1 MILTGKYLCVASLE
15 DIRLQNR
22 ALLDGPVFP
31 VRVNGAS
38 VLKRKSS
45 RAVTVQSPGVP
56 KQRSVGMEKSGWGS
70 LVVCAVVV
78 KVPTQS
84 SHLKLWNCCANSFL
98 TLFAH
103 CGRSLT
109 DTLFPR
115 SQVTTRPRS
124 ATWELVEVW
133 ISPRLP
139 RSDPAV
145 AGRSF
150 CVDGAVSPV

>member
-38 VLKRKSS
+38 VLKGKGS

-56 KQRSVGMEKSGWGS
+56 EQRSVGMEKSGWGS

-84 SHLKLWNCCANSFL
+84 SHLKLWNCCANSFSNPVCPL
-98 TLFAH
+98 WAKSDRHSVSSIPGHNETKISHLGIGGGLDFT
-103 CGRSLT
+103 SI
-109 DTLFPR
+109 
-115 SQVTTRPRS
+115 
-124 ATWELVEVW
+124 ATE
-133 ISPRLP
+133 
-139 RSDPAV
+139 
-145 AGRSF
+145 
-150 CVDGAVSPV
+150 